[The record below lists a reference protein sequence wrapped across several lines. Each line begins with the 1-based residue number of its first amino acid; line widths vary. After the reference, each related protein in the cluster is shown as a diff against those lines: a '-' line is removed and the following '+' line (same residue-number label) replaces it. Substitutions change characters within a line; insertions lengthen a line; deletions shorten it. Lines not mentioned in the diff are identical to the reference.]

1 MISGGAVISGGTG
14 SLILNPAQLSTS
26 SGTISFSMNSATFS
40 VGGRQFTIGN
50 LSGIS
55 LAASVWGT
63 LLQNVPQGDIFTLE
77 NDGSGNYSLVE
88 EP

>member
-1 MISGGAVISGGTG
+1 
-14 SLILNPAQLSTS
+14 
-26 SGTISFSMNSATFS
+26 MNSATFS

-50 LSGIS
+50 LSGVS

-63 LLQNVPQGDIFTLE
+63 LLQNVPQGNSFTLQ